1 MVSSRSGK
9 RQRRVV
15 SQYTVDD
22 LAEQTGLTARTIR
35 SYQTQGLLPV
45 PERHG
50 RVAYYD
56 YSHVERLEEIAEL
69 KEDGLSLASIQD
81 LLTRR
86 EAETRTK
93 ASRARAR
100 TKAEPSPPSP
110 VPEVADP
117 GEVAESAPATRTGA
131 FTPETRFVGTTR
143 VPLLGVDSEAKTQA
157 KSGDSKPGQTAY
169 AERPRRRRGLIAA
182 MILGLLLTVAAVS
195 SVIAVLSLSGADND
209 REKLGRQVSDLQNDL
224 SRLDGNQGPPVTVVV
239 PGPVQQVPV
248 PQTSAP
254 TADPATRT
262 VVVTTPRQAPA
273 APAATPPAAAP
284 ASPPTPPPCTLDLLG
299 LCVP

>member
-1 MVSSRSGK
+1 LGNG
-9 RQRRVV
+9 
-15 SQYTVDD
+15 YTVDD
-22 LAEQTGLTARTIR
+22 LAERTGLTARTIR
-35 SYQTQGLLPV
+35 SYQTQGLLPA

-56 YSHVERLEEIAEL
+56 DSHLERLEEIAEL

-86 EAETRTK
+86 EAEARSK

-100 TKAEPSPPSP
+100 TKTESSSRSPD
-110 VPEVADP
+110 PEVADS
-117 GEVAESAPATRTGA
+117 GNVAESAATRNGA

-143 VPLLGVDSEAKTQA
+143 VPLLGVDSHVKTEAKF
-157 KSGDSKPGQTAY
+157 GDNKPGQDRN
-169 AERPRRRRGLIAA
+169 AERPGRRRGLIAA

-195 SVIAVLSLSGADND
+195 SVIAVLSLSDADDD

-224 SRLDGNQGPPVTVVV
+224 SRLDGSQGPPVTVGV

-248 PQTSAP
+248 PQTSVPSAE
-254 TADPATRT
+254 PATRT

-273 APAATPPAAAP
+273 APAANPPAAAP
-284 ASPPTPPPCTLDLLG
+284 ASPPTPQPCTLNLLG